1 MWNYRIQYTGK
12 LSREKTLANFAVL
25 WLFAKVFSAEIVFL
39 TNRESFL
46 PQKFPAIILCFFLSI
61 MYRYLPTSV

>member
-25 WLFAKVFSAEIVFL
+25 WLFAKVFSAKIVFL

-46 PQKFPAIILCFFLSI
+46 PQKFPAIILCFF
-61 MYRYLPTSV
+61 